1 MKPLIRRLLCC
12 LCTPHALLSW
22 SWHQCFARAGAHF
35 NSRSQTLWC
44 SRHTYWNPVG
54 VVERA
59 TVSSA
64 VCSDVMARNQ
74 PVSCSLRTVWA
85 TRMLKMPSARPHPPR
100 YHLSH
105 RPVAVAQ
112 ELPRL
117 AILWVTTA
125 YASQRNHRSVFERSR
140 APGKATHLSALIA
153 RSLTAHRARY
163 LSRNGCFPG
172 PRNLLRECH
181 FRIVCGVYYASDLKT
196 AHNCSARV
204 RGVLKRAAHA
214 VQLASAR
221 AVTSAALLA
230 VRAPRSERFRGTT
243 VHGPRMSRN
252 ESLVR

>member
-1 MKPLIRRLLCC
+1 MRLYSEIEHVLSGGSYSKLNSKKEREERSIPQLWWAQARAETAGPEMKPLIRRLLCC

-117 AILWVTTA
+117 ATL
-125 YASQRNHRSVFERSR
+125 
-140 APGKATHLSALIA
+140 
-153 RSLTAHRARY
+153 
-163 LSRNGCFPG
+163 
-172 PRNLLRECH
+172 
-181 FRIVCGVYYASDLKT
+181 
-196 AHNCSARV
+196 
-204 RGVLKRAAHA
+204 
-214 VQLASAR
+214 
-221 AVTSAALLA
+221 
-230 VRAPRSERFRGTT
+230 
-243 VHGPRMSRN
+243 
-252 ESLVR
+252 